1 MSTQQGSSRINTD
14 GLILYYDPIN
24 ERCYR
29 AGSTCSNLISDVNSG
44 SLLNGVGYDGLGFV
58 FDGLNDRILIQSTLE
73 LSSIQ
78 VPMTIMGWFNHSG
91 INSLP
96 TIFAQYQNTSP
107 GFLVK
112 LVRLGSSRL
121 NYFCSSTGGFQQ
133 FTLTSASYVTNTW
146 NFFSVVVSG
155 NTTVYSISLRLNE
168 TTQNFSGTNMASPV
182 TAVECRIGMPQN
194 TNTSECFNG
203 KISTMMVYNRALSQS
218 EVDYVY
224 TLTKN
229 KFGR

>member
-29 AGSTCSNLISDVNSG
+29 TGITCSNLISDVNSG

-78 VPMTIMGWFNHSG
+78 VPMTITGWFNHSG
-91 INSLP
+91 INSLS